1 MTLIL
6 ITDIVIGLFL
16 AYLNQKKSD
25 SNIEPVQA
33 LQIERINNRN
43 QDNDWYIPSYPK
55 TVHLLSD
62 SLLYYKNNF
71 LK

>member
-43 QDNDWYIPSYPK
+43 QDND
-55 TVHLLSD
+55 
-62 SLLYYKNNF
+62 
-71 LK
+71 